1 MSRAQWQGR
10 PDAIVGQYGVDF
22 PAHSSDQGP
31 GKGRAVL
38 RFALSTSCGEGEPAG
53 AVKGDMQMQL
63 ALCAVKF
70 GQIKVEKAYWIG
82 LELLSGGVIAFDI
95 RLSTDAVSL
104 QAPMQ

>member
-1 MSRAQWQGR
+1 
-10 PDAIVGQYGVDF
+10 
-22 PAHSSDQGP
+22 
-31 GKGRAVL
+31 
-38 RFALSTSCGEGEPAG
+38 
-53 AVKGDMQMQL
+53 MQMQL